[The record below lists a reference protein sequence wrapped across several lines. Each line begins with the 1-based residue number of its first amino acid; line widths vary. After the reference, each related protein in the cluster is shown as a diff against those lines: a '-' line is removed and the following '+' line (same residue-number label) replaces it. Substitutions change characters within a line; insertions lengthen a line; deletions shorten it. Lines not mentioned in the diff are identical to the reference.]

1 MRAWG
6 QEQTYFC
13 GLHKGRHSLSDS
25 MRRLLHVSHAA
36 VDQDD
41 GMEYKRRN
49 LPSSGINAAVKSFFV
64 TLISVLV
71 IVKR

>member
-1 MRAWG
+1 MRG
-6 QEQTYFC
+6 
-13 GLHKGRHSLSDS
+13 
-25 MRRLLHVSHAA
+25 LLHVSHAA

-41 GMEYKRRN
+41 GIKYKRRN

-71 IVKR
+71 MVKR